1 MSLAQRADLPTRVR
15 GLLDGMLE
23 QTHAYFEA
31 AVARTL
37 DELDQSLFKLAERS
51 NSNEEQQLRFDDLRE
66 IKRGRAEVGPRFL
79 AHVESRLALIRAP
92 RKSVPA
98 RPPPPTGGLHAPL
111 ALVES
116 TAFEEDLALREIAG
130 KSEVRHT
137 QSLHELAH
145 RLGVIAGTP
154 IWTSDLLPLG
164 PAQIAAAFHHAL
176 HDLNLR
182 TIHRVLA
189 FHEFDRVAMLPIG
202 PFYEK
207 LNAYLAER
215 GVLPNLQIFPGR
227 RHAPAESGRTSESA
241 QDKGADETPSVSP
254 NRPSPPVQQQRPYS
268 APEHAASRTQAPP
281 SAEDG
286 ELFNAL
292 RNLLHERRRSEG
304 MGEPVAN
311 PQAQHASRDDLQ
323 SLLGTLQQ
331 GAPPSTASGKSAYDS
346 EHFKNTLMVKLR
358 RASPQG
364 RPMDLGEEDSDTVDL
379 VGMLFDYIT
388 RNVRED
394 SGARSLLTRLHVPVL
409 RVALGD
415 KTFFTR
421 RNHPARELLN
431 TIAET
436 GTRWLDD
443 SESDPDLT
451 SKMQM
456 VVDHVGSEFNGDVA
470 VFEKLLVDLNAYMQL
485 IARRAE
491 VVERRHIDAAK
502 GRDKL
507 EVARGT
513 AESAIVRIIQSGSPT
528 PMVRALLEKAWTDAL
543 ALSVLRQGE
552 GGGEFQRRLEI
563 AEKLAHPV
571 EGARLDETMANDLD
585 SGLRQVGLHVDDVQ
599 RVRESL
605 FPRDGAANDESSEN
619 LELIADALQG
629 TTRLGSEADKTVAPA
644 AEPAPPLSEEE
655 KNALA
660 HLHKTPFG
668 TWFEFTV
675 NQQGQ
680 STRRKLAWF
689 SPMTGRCLFVTQR
702 GARAE
707 DKTLDQ
713 LARDVVRGHA
723 RAIIEERTTLMDRA
737 WKTITDTLRPNTAAK
752 PKKAEA

>member
-1 MSLAQRADLPTRVR
+1 
-15 GLLDGMLE
+15 MLE
-23 QTHAYFEA
+23 QTYAYFEA
-31 AVARTL
+31 TVARTL
-37 DELDQSLFKLAERS
+37 DELEQALFKLAERS

-66 IKRGRAEVGPRFL
+66 IKLNRADVVPRFL
-79 AHVESRLALIRAP
+79 QHVESRLAQIRTP
-92 RKSVPA
+92 RKNVPA
-98 RPPPPTGGLHAPL
+98 RSSPPAGGLHAPL

-116 TAFEEDLALREIAG
+116 TAFEEDLALREVAG
-130 KSEVRHT
+130 KSEVRHS
-137 QSLHELAH
+137 QVLNELAH
-145 RLGVIAGTP
+145 RLGVIACTP
-154 IWTSDLLPLG
+154 TWTSDLLPLG
-164 PAQIAAAFHHAL
+164 PAQVADAFRHAL
-176 HDLNLR
+176 QGLNLR

-215 GVLPNLQIFPGR
+215 GVLPNLQIYPGR
-227 RHAPAESGRTSESA
+227 RHAPAGSGRTPESA
-241 QDKGADETPSVSP
+241 QEKGAQESLTESP
-254 NRPSPPVQQQRPYS
+254 NPSS
-268 APEHAASRTQAPP
+268 APQPQQSASAPYRAASHSAAQPP
-281 SAEDG
+281 AEDG
-286 ELFNAL
+286 QLFKAL

-304 MGEPVAN
+304 VGEAIPN
-311 PQAQHASRDDLQ
+311 PEALHATRDDLQ
-323 SLLGTLQQ
+323 SLLGGLQH
-331 GAPPSTASGKSAYDS
+331 APLAGGGSGKTTYDS

-358 RASPQG
+358 RSSPHG
-364 RPMDLGEEDSDTVDL
+364 RPMDLGEEDSDTIDL

-388 RNVRED
+388 RNVHED

-436 GTRWLDD
+436 GARWIDE
-443 SESDPDLT
+443 SESDPDLA

-456 VVDHVGSEFNGDVA
+456 VVDHVGSEFDGDLA
-470 VFEKLLVDLNAYMQL
+470 VFEKLLGDLNGYMQL

-552 GGGEFQRRLEI
+552 GGSEFQRRLEI

-571 EGARLDETMANDLD
+571 AGAPLDETMANDLD

-605 FPRDGAANDESSEN
+605 FPRDGAANDASSEN
-619 LELIADALQG
+619 LGRIADALKG
-629 TTRLGSEADKTVAPA
+629 TTRLGSEADKTATPA
-644 AEPAPPLSEEE
+644 APSPTQLTDEE

-660 HLHKTPFG
+660 QLRKTPFG
-668 TWFEFTV
+668 TWFEFTI

-680 STRRKLAWF
+680 FTRRKLAWF
-689 SPMTGRCLFVTQR
+689 SPMTGRCLFVNQR

-723 RAIIEERTTLMDRA
+723 RAVVEERTTLIDRA
-737 WKTITDTLRPNTAAK
+737 WKTITDTLRPNTSAK
-752 PKKAEA
+752 EKKAEA

>member
-1 MSLAQRADLPTRVR
+1 MLLSQRVDLPTRVR
-15 GLLDGMLE
+15 GLLEGMVE
-23 QTHAYFEA
+23 QTYAYFEA

-37 DELDQSLFKLAERS
+37 DELEQALFKLAERS

-66 IKRGRAEVGPRFL
+66 IKLGRADVVPRFL
-79 AHVESRLALIRAP
+79 QHVESRLAQIRTP
-92 RKSVPA
+92 RKDVPA
-98 RPPPPTGGLHAPL
+98 RLQPPTSGLHAPL

-130 KSEVRHT
+130 KSEVRHS
-137 QSLHELAH
+137 QILHELAH

-154 IWTSDLLPLG
+154 TWTSDLLPLG
-164 PAQIAAAFHHAL
+164 PAQIADAFRHAL
-176 HDLNLR
+176 HGLNLR

-215 GVLPNLQIFPGR
+215 GVLPHLQIYPGR
-227 RHAPAESGRTSESA
+227 RHAPAESGRTSEGA
-241 QDKGADETPSVSP
+241 QEKGAPESAPESP
-254 NRPSPPVQQQRPYS
+254 NRPAQQQHQ
-268 APEHAASRTQAPP
+268 AGGPERATSRSHAPP
-281 SAEDG
+281 PAEDG
-286 ELFNAL
+286 ELFKAL

-304 MGEPVAN
+304 VGEAIPN
-311 PQAQHASRDDLQ
+311 PEALHATRDDLQ
-323 SLLGTLQQ
+323 SLLGALQHS
-331 GAPPSTASGKSAYDS
+331 PPPGGPPGKTAYDS

-358 RASPQG
+358 RTSPHG
-364 RPMDLGEEDSDTVDL
+364 RPMDLGEEDSDTIDL

-388 RNVRED
+388 RNVKED

-436 GTRWLDD
+436 GARWIDD
-443 SESDPDLT
+443 SESDPDLA

-456 VVDHVGSEFNGDVA
+456 VVDHVGSEFDGDLA
-470 VFEKLLVDLNAYMQL
+470 VFEKLLGDLNGYMQL

-552 GGGEFQRRLEI
+552 GGSEFQRRLEI

-571 EGARLDETMANDLD
+571 AGAPLDETMANDLD

-605 FPRDGAANDESSEN
+605 FPRDGAANDASSEN
-619 LELIADALQG
+619 LGRIADALKG
-629 TTRLGSEADKTVAPA
+629 TTRLGSEADKTATPA
-644 AEPAPPLSEEE
+644 AASATPLTDVE
-655 KNALA
+655 KSALA
-660 HLHKTPFG
+660 QLRKTPFG

-713 LARDVVRGHA
+713 LARDIVRGHA
-723 RAIIEERTTLMDRA
+723 RAIVEERTTLIDRA
-737 WKTITDTLRPNTAAK
+737 WKTITDTLRPNTSAK
-752 PKKAEA
+752 VKKAEA